1 MLDGRDGCACIAGM
15 KTKLLLLCVLAGFSG
30 LVAGCVHTVDG
41 RNEAA
46 VPFMKDKLE
55 SRYERSVPQILEAA
69 RYVINQNG
77 KLVADNTVN
86 NSLEG
91 RVNQTSVWIKVDQ
104 IDAAKPVSQI
114 TVQTRTK
121 DRVADLDLAH
131 ELDKQVALY
140 LSSH

>member
-1 MLDGRDGCACIAGM
+1 M
-15 KTKLLLLCVLAGFSG
+15 KTKLFVLFVIAGLAGLG
-30 LVAGCVHTVDG
+30 VGCVETVDG

-55 SRYERSVPQILEAA
+55 SRYERSVPQIVEAA
-69 RYVINQNG
+69 RYVLNQNG

-91 RVNQTSVWIKVDQ
+91 RVNQTTVWIKVDQ
-104 IDAAKPVSQI
+104 IDAAKPISQI

-131 ELDKQVALY
+131 EIDKQVALY
-140 LSSH
+140 LSTH